1 MCPCRYNLD
10 TLLELLVDL
19 GKESASR
26 EFNPSFRSVRYD
38 VDSAEFLRLGDKFN
52 SHIVKFLELFG
63 QGGREFDIGIVD
75 QFSVGGQKR
84 GTQDSII
91 PIENDTS
98 LTSLWLIFG
107 LEPDFLFS
115 ELIMERIP
123 DLLVTPR
130 S

>member
-1 MCPCRYNLD
+1 
-10 TLLELLVDL
+10 
-19 GKESASR
+19 
-26 EFNPSFRSVRYD
+26 
-38 VDSAEFLRLGDKFN
+38 
-52 SHIVKFLELFG
+52 
-63 QGGREFDIGIVD
+63 
-75 QFSVGGQKR
+75 VGGQKR

-130 S
+130 SWPEPILSSVVAGRRCCSFGPY